1 MAIGAIRQRRLINN
15 IVIKDM
21 HMTVYTYNI
30 VLIFLQR
37 TQKFNKWKRDFFNNF
52 SLLYKFLTKQGK
64 TVKI

>member
-37 TQKFNKWKRDFFNNF
+37 TQKFNK
-52 SLLYKFLTKQGK
+52 
-64 TVKI
+64 